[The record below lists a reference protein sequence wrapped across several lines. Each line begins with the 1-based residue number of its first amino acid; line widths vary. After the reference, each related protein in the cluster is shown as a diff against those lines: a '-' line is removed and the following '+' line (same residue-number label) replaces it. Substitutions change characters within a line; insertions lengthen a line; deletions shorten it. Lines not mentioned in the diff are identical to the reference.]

1 MRSLRDSL
9 LARPERALA
18 LLLALYAL
26 VSAWDFGKRPACID
40 YYQFWVVGRAVGA
53 REVQD
58 VYSQAERAQL
68 GQLAYQRALA
78 DAATKTPGGAANPAA
93 TKRLQAARQR
103 QVLETYSTPWLYT
116 LFGLFS
122 SADYDASQRD
132 FQLASLLGY
141 VLAIVLLARIL
152 ALRAVATLL
161 WIAALLQWFNPFVDD
176 LISGNVNR
184 LQLLALA
191 VFLFLGARGRFRGRH
206 ALAGAL
212 LGATLAFKPNL
223 AAAACVLLLGWTIA
237 GERRRALATLLGIAA
252 GGLAAVLASAVY
264 FGSLAPW
271 TTWLR
276 QLPVL
281 MSAGSATAG
290 SADEGNYSLARL
302 LHDSAG
308 VSIGTLLA
316 ALLLA
321 AIAVALFLERKRRG
335 TTSSAPDPARDLLL
349 LGSGAALSLLSS
361 ELSWQHYFVALVPLA
376 MAVLR
381 PSTPARPGLALAALL
396 GLALVSLQ
404 NVGRLF
410 DFHAPST
417 AAAVVSVGTLL
428 LLAIALVEL
437 ASGAVSASSAEAA
450 APRAAP
456 PPPRAP

>member
-1 MRSLRDSL
+1 MNRLRDSL

-53 REVQD
+53 HETQD
-58 VYSQAERAQL
+58 VYSQAERERL
-68 GQLAYQRALA
+68 GSVSYQAALV
-78 DAATKTPGGAANPAA
+78 DAAAKTPPGAGAPVP

-141 VLAIVLLARIL
+141 VLAVVLLARLL
-152 ALRAVATLL
+152 ALSATATLL
-161 WIAALLQWFNPFVDD
+161 WIAALLQLFNPFVDD

-191 VFLFLGARGRFRGRH
+191 VFLFLGVRGRFRGRH

-223 AAAACVLLLGWTIA
+223 GAAAFVLLLGWTIA
-237 GERRRALATLLGIAA
+237 GEHRRVLATA
-252 GGLAAVLASAVY
+252 GGIVAGGTAAVLVSAAY

-281 MSAGSATAG
+281 MSPGSPTAG
-290 SADEGNYSLARL
+290 SADEGNYSFARL
-302 LHDSAG
+302 IHDSAG
-308 VSIGTLLA
+308 VAIGPWLTG
-316 ALLLA
+316 LLLA
-321 AIAVALFLERKRRG
+321 AVVVALVVERRRRAASG
-335 TTSSAPDPARDLLL
+335 AGVGADPARDLLL
-349 LGSGAALSLLSS
+349 LGSGAAISLLAS

-376 MAVLR
+376 MALLR
-381 PSTPARPGLALAALL
+381 PAQPLLALAAIL

-410 DFHAPST
+410 DFRSPGA
-417 AAAVVSVGTLL
+417 AAAVVSAGTLL
-428 LLAIALVEL
+428 LLALALVDL
-437 ASGAVSASSAEAA
+437 AFGPISASSAEAGGT
-450 APRAAP
+450 RAAP
-456 PPPRAP
+456 PPPRAV

>member
-26 VSAWDFGKRPACID
+26 VSAWDFGQRPACID

-116 LFGLFS
+116 FFGLFS

-152 ALRAVATLL
+152 ALPAVATLL

-223 AAAACVLLLGWTIA
+223 AAAAFVLLLGWTIA

-252 GGLAAVLASAVY
+252 GGLAAVLASAAY

-281 MSAGSATAG
+281 MSPGSPTAG

-308 VSIGTLLA
+308 VSIGSLLA

-335 TTSSAPDPARDLLL
+335 ATPSAPDPARDLLL

-381 PSTPARPGLALAALL
+381 PSAPARPGLALAALL

-417 AAAVVSVGTLL
+417 AAAVVSGGTLL